1 MTRINITEKIWYDS
15 EVKSYIMLD
24 VTDEISSQRARVVDN
39 VELLPK
45 DEYHVS
51 LVPASKLSEDASVV
65 QDVVQDVTQFL
76 RENPGVVVFEGLG
89 EERYV
94 CRKDGEVT
102 MIAPAIIIGVESL
115 RQVVRQHIPGYA
127 PAFPHVTLLK
137 SANSP
142 YGIGVNSED
151 DLQQMCERLDIKG
164 G

>member
-1 MTRINITEKIWYDS
+1 MRSNITKKIWHDP
-15 EVKSYIMLD
+15 EVKNYIMLD
-24 VTDEISSQRARVVDN
+24 VTDEIPPQQMQTIDN

-65 QDVVQDVTQFL
+65 QDVVQDVTRLL

-94 CRKDGEVT
+94 CRKNGEVT

-115 RQVVRQHIPGYA
+115 RQIVRQYVPDYA

-151 DLQQMCERLDIKG
+151 DLQLMCKRLGVKG
-164 G
+164 E